1 MHRSRLST
9 IVIDCRDGNLAKAA
23 AFWGRAL
30 GRRARPASK
39 NPANKNY
46 RSLGTGKEDLI
57 VLLQRVRHPSRVH
70 LDIESDDIERE
81 VARLER
87 LGARRLKKIR
97 TWVVMEA
104 PTGHR
109 FCVVGPQRGPLGKG
123 ANRWR

>member
-1 MHRSRLST
+1 MHRSRLCA
-9 IVIDCRDGNLAKAA
+9 IVIDCRKADLAKAA

-30 GRRARPASK
+30 GRRAKPPSK
-39 NPANKNY
+39 NPAAKNY
-46 RSLGTGKEDLI
+46 RTLGTGREDLI

-70 LDIESDDIERE
+70 LDIETDDIEHE
-81 VARLER
+81 AARLER
-87 LGARRLKKIR
+87 LGARRVKKVR

-109 FCVVGPQRGPLGKG
+109 FCVVKPQRGPLGKD

>member
-9 IVIDCRDGNLAKAA
+9 IVIDCKNGDLDDAA

-30 GRRARPASK
+30 GRRAARAPK
-39 NPANKNY
+39 NPAHKNY
-46 RSLGTGKEDLI
+46 RRLGTGREDLI
-57 VLLQRVRHPSRVH
+57 VLLQRVGHASRIH
-70 LDIESDDIERE
+70 LDIETDDIERE

-87 LGARRLKKIR
+87 LGARRLKKVK
-97 TWVVMEA
+97 TWSVMVA

-109 FCVVGPQRGPLGKG
+109 FCVVRPQRGPLGKG

>member
-9 IVIDCRDGNLAKAA
+9 IVIDCRDGDIAEAA

-30 GRRARPASK
+30 GRRIARPPKDPASRH
-39 NPANKNY
+39 Y
-46 RSLGTGKEDLI
+46 RKLGSGREDLI
-57 VLLQRVRHPSRVH
+57 VLLQRVKHPSRVH
-70 LDIESDDIERE
+70 LDIETDDIERE

-87 LGARRLKKIR
+87 LGARRLKEIR
-97 TWVVMEA
+97 TWIVMEA

-109 FCVVGPQRGPLGKG
+109 FCVVRPQRGPIGKD

>member
-9 IVIDCRDGNLAKAA
+9 MVIDCRGGDLAEAA

-30 GRRARPASK
+30 GRRVKPASK
-39 NPANKNY
+39 NPATKNY
-46 RSLGTGKEDLI
+46 RTLGTGREDMI
-57 VLLQRVRHPSRVH
+57 VLLQRVAHPSRVH
-70 LDIESDDIERE
+70 LDIETDDIERE

-87 LGARRLKKIR
+87 LGARRLKKVK
-97 TWVVMEA
+97 TWYVMEA

-109 FCVVGPQRGPLGKG
+109 FCVVRPQRGPLGKD